1 MKRSKRTISALL
13 CLVMALSLVLTGCG
27 EDDGGKQPTGSE
39 FVYVPKYTRAQQ
51 SFNDGVYNATFADGY
66 YYFIS
71 RVMPEGTVEQ
81 PDAAVPEIAVS
92 ESEVAGADGLLE
104 EPVVDAVEPIFDWSL
119 SEERLFKMDLE
130 GNVTEL
136 SGYKV
141 EKLPEGVDGY
151 IGTNGIDVDDEGNVY
166 VLVNKSLN
174 QFDLPEGFDES
185 TGDKWEYYVGST
197 SEYQLKKVSADGATV
212 ENVDLGAMGIKEN
225 EYLNRFVVSGEYIYV
240 TLDQRVCVL
249 DMNGAL
255 VYTYESE
262 NWVDTMLKLPDGSV
276 AISVY
281 EDTNKLYRLDPVA
294 KKAEVYCE
302 ELPSGA
308 WNLQTGSGEYAAF
321 YTNGANLYGL
331 KIADGVATEEKVL
344 NWINCDIDSDQVRS
358 FAVQEDGTI
367 VGLIIDWSGEEA
379 VVEMVTLTKTPA
391 KDVEQKET
399 LTLAIQ
405 YLDWETKGAVLK
417 FNRNNPDYRIEILD
431 YSEYNTEENYE
442 AGLQKLTTE
451 ILSGNM
457 PDIVY
462 TSGLPIDQMAAKGL
476 LEDLYPYMENDGE
489 VTPNDLIPA
498 VRAALEMDGKLYR
511 TAQTFSIVTVMGNR
525 EIVGED
531 MGWTMDEFRTA
542 YASMPAGC
550 DIFSMGTTRANILE
564 FMLMMNE
571 SQFVDW
577 ATGECHFDSQEFI
590 DLLDFIKL
598 FPENFNWD
606 ANTEYESDQSRIATG
621 KQMLMETNLGDFYD
635 FQYNM
640 SAFGDKGVFVG
651 FPTSE
656 GVGNALMLGSGYA
669 ISSKCANKDAA
680 WQFVRQFMTA
690 DGQERIGWGFPT
702 NQKAFDARLKEAMT
716 PNYRTDENGNYVL
729 DENGN
734 KIEESKGGWSD
745 GVNSYE
751 FYAMTQEQAD
761 QLMDLVESCTRVVS
775 ESTSVYDIVNEEAQA
790 YFNGQKSAEDTAK
803 MVQSRVS
810 IYVKEQS

>member
-13 CLVMALSLVLTGCG
+13 CLVMALSLILTGCG
-27 EDDGGKQPTGSE
+27 EDEGGKQPTGAE
-39 FVYVPKYTRAQQ
+39 FVYVPKYTRANRT
-51 SFNDGVYNATFADGY
+51 FADGVSNVTFADGY
-66 YYFIS
+66 YYFTS
-71 RVMPEGTVEQ
+71 RVMPEGTEEQ
-81 PDAAVPEIAVS
+81 PPVAEPRTEIATTM
-92 ESEVAGADGLLE
+92 AGTGE
-104 EPVVDAVEPIFDWSL
+104 TMTVEPVIGGVQPVFNWAL
-119 SEERLFKMDLE
+119 AEEHLFKMDLD

-136 SGYKV
+136 SAYKS
-141 EKLPEGVDGY
+141 EKLPEGVDGHV
-151 IGTNGIDVDDEGNVY
+151 GTNGMDVDKDGNVY
-166 VLVNKSLN
+166 LLTYKNLN
-174 QFDLPEGFDES
+174 QFDFPEGFDET
-185 TGDKWEYYVGST
+185 TGDKWEYYTGST
-197 SEYQLKKVSADGATV
+197 SEYQLKKVSADGTSM
-212 ENVDLGAMGIKEN
+212 ENVDLSGMQITEN
-225 EYLNRFVVSGEYIYV
+225 DYLSGFAVSGDYIYIQ
-240 TLDQRVCVL
+240 LDTKVCVL

-262 NWVDTMLKLPDGSV
+262 NWVDSLVKLPDDSV
-276 AISVY
+276 VVSVY
-281 EDTNKLYRLDPVA
+281 EDKNKLYKLDPVA
-294 KKAEVYCE
+294 KKADLYCE
-302 ELPSGA
+302 EMPSAA
-308 WNLQTGSGEYAAF
+308 WNLQPGSGEYAMF

-358 FAVQEDGTI
+358 FAVQDDGTI
-367 VGLIIDWSGEEA
+367 VGLIIDWSGEESA
-379 VVEMVTLTKTPA
+379 MEMVTLTKTPA

-399 LTLAIQ
+399 LTLAMQ

-431 YSEYNTEENYE
+431 YSEYNTEEDYS
-442 AGLQKLTTE
+442 AGIKKLTAE
-451 ILSGNM
+451 ILSGNI

-476 LEDLYPYMENDGE
+476 LEDLYPYMEKDGDIQ
-489 VTPNDLIPA
+489 PDDLVPA

-511 TAQTFSIVTVMGNR
+511 TAQTFSIISVMGNR
-525 EIVGED
+525 EIVGDD
-531 MGWTMDEFRTA
+531 MGWTMDEFKTA

-550 DIFSMGTTRANILE
+550 DIFSMGMTRSNMLE

-577 ATGECHFDSQEFI
+577 GTGECHFESQEFI
-590 DLLDFIKL
+590 DLLDFLKL

-606 ANTEYESDQSRIATG
+606 ANTEYESEQSRIATG
-621 KQMLMETNLGDFYD
+621 KQMLMMTNLGDYYD

-656 GVGNALMLGSGYA
+656 GVGNALVLGSGFA
-669 ISSKCANKDAA
+669 VSSKCANKDAA
-680 WQFVRQFMTA
+680 WQFVRQFLTA
-690 DGQERIGWGFPT
+690 DGQESLGWGFPT

-716 PNYRTDENGNYVL
+716 PTYRTDENGNYVL

-761 QLMDLVESCTRVVS
+761 QLMDVVNSCTRVAS
-775 ESTSVYDIVNEEAQA
+775 ESSSVYDIVNEEAQA